1 MKVAINGFGRIGRQT
16 LRAALARNSKIEIV
30 AINDL
35 VPVEMLAHLFEFD
48 SVYGRFDG
56 TVETGDDF
64 LKIAGKEIKVFAEKD
79 PANLPWKD
87 LGVDVVIESTGFF
100 CDKNGASKH
109 LAAGAKVVIISA
121 PAKDVDGT
129 FVRGVNCADFDPKT
143 MPVVSNASCTTNC
156 LAPIAKVLHE
166 KFGIEKGLMTT
177 THAYTSDQRLIDA
190 PHKDPRRARAAA
202 LSIIPTSTGAAKA
215 VGEVLPELAGK
226 LTGISFRVPTP
237 TVSVVDF
244 VAELRKNVTA
254 EEVNAALKKASENEL
269 KDILGFEE
277 RPLVSMDFK
286 GDARSSI
293 VDAANTLVVG
303 ENPQSGSGTSLVKV
317 IAWYDNEWGYSNRLV
332 ELAELAVE
340 RL

>member
-16 LRAALARNSKIEIV
+16 LRAALARNSKIGIAAV
-30 AINDL
+30 NDL

-56 TVETGDDF
+56 AVETGDNF

-79 PANLPWKD
+79 PANLPWQD
-87 LGVDVVIESTGFF
+87 LEVDIVIESTGFF
-100 CDKNGASKH
+100 CDREGAAKH

-121 PAKDVDGT
+121 PGKGVDGT

-143 MPVVSNASCTTNC
+143 MPVVSMASCTTNC
-156 LAPIAKVLHE
+156 LAPVAKVLHE

-190 PHKDPRRARAAA
+190 PHKDPRRSRAAA
-202 LSIIPTSTGAAKA
+202 LSIIPTSTGAAKT

-244 VAELRKNVTA
+244 VAELRKNATA
-254 EEVNAALKKASENEL
+254 EEVNAAFRNASENEL
-269 KDILGFEE
+269 KDILGFEK

-286 GDARSSI
+286 GDARSAI

-303 ENPQSGSGTSLVKV
+303 ENLVKV

-332 ELAELAVE
+332 ELAELAAE